1 MYTAFTSG
9 APWLDTDGK
18 RIQAHGGQI
27 FQENGTYY
35 WLGENKD
42 HTTGEDEVWTW
53 GVRLYSSNDLMNWQ
67 DEGLIVPPDLEN
79 RESILHPARHLDR
92 PHLLFNEKTKKYV
105 LWLKYCDDSHYAVLT
120 ADALKGPYTIVN
132 GRYFPYGRKC
142 GDFDLWKD
150 EKGNAYIYFE
160 ADHTDLLGAHLSADY
175 TQVEGEPVAI
185 YSGKKPP
192 ETREAPT
199 HFVRGGRH
207 YLLTSGMTGYRPNP
221 SEAAVSDDPLHG
233 YTVLG
238 GLSEGDPSN
247 TTFHSQST
255 CVIEVNGKFLYL
267 GDRWMPELNEWSYT
281 GDPRPDPATQKKIMA
296 KLKELG
302 LDPVRDR
309 EEAMKVAIHMSEAC
323 NTSLADYVFLPL
335 EWEGERPVLRWKD
348 TWKL

>member
-1 MYTAFTSG
+1 
-9 APWLDTDGK
+9 
-18 RIQAHGGQI
+18 
-27 FQENGTYY
+27 
-35 WLGENKD
+35 
-42 HTTGEDEVWTW
+42 
-53 GVRLYSSNDLMNWQ
+53 MN
-67 DEGLIVPPDLEN
+67 
-79 RESILHPARHLDR
+79 S
-92 PHLLFNEKTKKYV
+92 
-105 LWLKYCDDSHYAVLT
+105 
-120 ADALKGPYTIVN
+120 
-132 GRYFPYGRKC
+132 RYFPCGRKC

-207 YLLTSGMTGYRPNP
+207 YLITSGMTGYRPNP
-221 SEAAVSDDPLHG
+221 SEVAVSDDPLHG

-238 GLSEGDPSN
+238 DLSEGDPSN

-255 CVIEVNGKFLYL
+255 CVIEVNGQFLYL
-267 GDRWMPELNEWSYT
+267 GDRWMPELNDWSYT